1 MENSNDERNQ
11 FVKQDGELTRSLN
24 PSVTPSVLVGFRGA
38 ASSSKIP
45 TVLDTSKQTI
55 AVVAG
60 TSLSFETDFAQVS
73 LVFNS
78 QALLGV
84 CRFILKKTR
93 FIRPFLTNSLLENS
107 GKPFKMKLL
116 GCCLQMFPS
125 FSSTYERNQP

>member
-73 LVFNS
+73 LVFNT
-78 QALLGV
+78 QVLLGV
-84 CRFILKKTR
+84 CRFIPQKTH
-93 FIRPFLTNSLLENS
+93 FNRPFLINSLLENS
-107 GKPFKMKLL
+107 DKPFKMKLL
-116 GCCLQMFPS
+116 RCYLQMFLS
-125 FSSTYERNQP
+125 FSSIYERNQP

>member
-24 PSVTPSVLVGFRGA
+24 PSVTPSVLVGFRRA

-60 TSLSFETDFAQVS
+60 TSLSLETDFAQVS
-73 LVFNS
+73 LVFNT
-78 QALLGV
+78 QVLLGV
-84 CRFILKKTR
+84 RRFISQKTH
-93 FIRPFLTNSLLENS
+93 FNRPFLINSLLENS

-116 GCCLQMFPS
+116 RCYLQMFLS
-125 FSSTYERNQP
+125 FSSIYERNQP